1 MKTMCPPGYNH
12 EIFVAIHALG
22 HMTYVK
28 SMSWHKAIVV
38 ITGRAHRFRNYIYVT
53 LILLL

>member
-12 EIFVAIHALG
+12 DVFFATHALG

-38 ITGRAHRFRNYIYVT
+38 ITGRAHRFRDYIYVT

>member
-12 EIFVAIHALG
+12 DIFVAIHALG

-38 ITGRAHRFRNYIYVT
+38 ITGRAHRFRDYIYVT

>member
-12 EIFVAIHALG
+12 DEFGATHAHG

-28 SMSWHKAIVV
+28 SMSCHKAIVV
-38 ITGRAHRFRNYIYVT
+38 ITGRAHCFYDCVYVT